1 MGAWMVLGLIALG
14 YLKSK
19 KPEAINEVATIHG

>member
-14 YLKSK
+14 YLSLK
-19 KPEAINEVATIHG
+19 KPEAIKEVATIHG